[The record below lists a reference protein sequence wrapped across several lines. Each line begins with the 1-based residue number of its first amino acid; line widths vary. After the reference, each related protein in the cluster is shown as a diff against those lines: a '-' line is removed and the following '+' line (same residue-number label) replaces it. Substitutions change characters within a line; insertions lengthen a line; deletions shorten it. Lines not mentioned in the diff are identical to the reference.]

1 MTGNSVDIKENDILS
16 KYPSLLKILLKDRS
30 SKKNI
35 IWATDTYAPYGE
47 GYQYQDEIRID
58 SITGENGMVIR
69 PRARKSKEEQTI
81 RVKEKAE
88 VFTPLWICNKQNNL
102 VDGAWF
108 GMDEVFNKEIDKGWE
123 TLERPIPFSTKEGKT
138 WQDYIKDRRLE
149 ITCGEAP
156 YLASRYEVITGQAI
170 PVCNRIG
177 LLDRKLRVIS
187 ENTKTIG
194 EWHKWAVIAYKSI
207 YGYEWQGDSILLA
220 RETLLYTYIDYYVL
234 KFGKEP
240 AEKKLI
246 EITRILAWN
255 IWQMDGLKFVIPE
268 SCKEVEEGQLT
279 LFDMNT
285 EKQPCPGCAKNDPY
299 AHTGIYCIIKDWK
312 ANKKVTFVSLLKKD

>member
-1 MTGNSVDIKENDILS
+1 MTGNSVDIKENDVLS

-47 GYQYQDEIRID
+47 GYQYQDEILID

-102 VDGAWF
+102 VDAAWF

-255 IWQMDGLKFVIPE
+255 IWQMDGLKGVIPN
-268 SCKEVEEGQLT
+268 SCHASIITEQEMFDGTTTKEVECL
-279 LFDMNT
+279 
-285 EKQPCPGCAKNDPY
+285 GCQKNDI
-299 AHTGIYCIIKDWK
+299 HKHNGIYCKIKDWRARK
-312 ANKKVTFVSLLKKD
+312 TITYASLLK

>member
-16 KYPSLLKILLKDRS
+16 KYPSLLKILLKDRT

-35 IWATDTYAPYGE
+35 IWATDTYAIFGD
-47 GYQYQDEIRID
+47 GYQYQDEILIG

-69 PRARKSKEEQTI
+69 PRARKSKEEQNI
-81 RVKEKAE
+81 RIKEKAE

-102 VDGAWF
+102 VDAAWF
-108 GMDEVFNKEIDKGWE
+108 GVDEVFNKEVEKGWE
-123 TLERPIPFSTKEGKT
+123 TIDRPIPFPTKDGKT
-138 WQDYIKDRRLE
+138 WQDYIHDRRLE

-170 PVCNRIG
+170 AAHDRIG

-194 EWHKWAVIAYKSI
+194 GWHKWAVIAYKSI

-220 RETLLYTYIDYYVL
+220 RETLLYTYIDYYTL
-234 KFGKEP
+234 KFRREP
-240 AEKKLI
+240 NEKKLI
-246 EITRILAWN
+246 EIARILAWN
-255 IWQMDGLKFVIPE
+255 IWQMDGLKGVIPN
-268 SCKEVEEGQLT
+268 SCHTRLIAEQEMFEGVTTKEVA
-279 LFDMNT
+279 
-285 EKQPCPGCAKNDPY
+285 CVGCQKNDI
-299 AHTGIYCIIKDWK
+299 HKHNGIYCKIKDWRSRK
-312 ANKKVTFVSLLKKD
+312 TISYISLLK